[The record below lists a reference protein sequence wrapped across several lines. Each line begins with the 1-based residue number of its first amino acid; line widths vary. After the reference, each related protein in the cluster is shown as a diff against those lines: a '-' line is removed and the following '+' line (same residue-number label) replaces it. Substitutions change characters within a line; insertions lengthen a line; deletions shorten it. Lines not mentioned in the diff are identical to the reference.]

1 MIDIPHTPKS
11 AGFCSVHMI
20 DLGEKEMKKAALLDY
35 LTIYQGTGSVRD
47 LITTRTN
54 ELSILTRLGVKPLN
68 DDLDRA
74 LVLRALS
81 APLSE
86 YITSR
91 PHHLTYSVDEI
102 FRIAK
107 TGELAVN
114 NASRTSRSETLHS
127 I

>member
-1 MIDIPHTPKS
+1 
-11 AGFCSVHMI
+11 MI

-47 LITTRTN
+47 LITTMTN

-107 TGELAVN
+107 TRELAVN
-114 NASRTSRSETLHS
+114 NASRTSRSETVHS